1 MNNTNKDLQQTSPS
15 YHSDEEQ
22 IKNNYEQPKS
32 IVATVN
38 HLNSESI
45 PKQIAITEG
54 KPDSVVQKHI
64 DSGSNSLSNSTKDD
78 YSGSHSIAQR
88 KQYFEEYYNAFLEHE
103 DYSTSKRSLNA
114 NTNASTKSNSTST
127 SKRLKHFPPEP
138 WNKYED
144 VLLEEIMHDDYEAE
158 SKRTNVVLL
167 NIKVNETT
175 KNKNI
180 SIYSA
185 KTGKGLASNDISYD
199 RIFLFGSLCGNKC
212 FVVISSTKKN
222 SARLLSKFTDGCYTV
237 GQTAVILEPVYMGK
251 TLGKEGNLPI
261 LEVQK
266 VFEPY
271 IFPWVITIPYREP
284 EEVCTTYFYLKG
296 VSIKIQLAEMQK
308 SNCSGILCDRQKLEK
323 NCPCL
328 YKSGRGQLVI
338 DCWLKIYD
346 STDENSILLQ
356 MQNFRSWNFTQ
367 LILDK
372 VNASMIVDDFRGE
385 QETKLRNSIKNIVN
399 YCNKRGGWD
408 LFGWMRRGH
417 QIDASDDKLKGEQI
431 TAETISPHIIRL
443 IPSQATKEDFKLNK
457 LLYEENTIYLSLE

>member
-1 MNNTNKDLQQTSPS
+1 M
-15 YHSDEEQ
+15 
-22 IKNNYEQPKS
+22 
-32 IVATVN
+32 
-38 HLNSESI
+38 
-45 PKQIAITEG
+45 
-54 KPDSVVQKHI
+54 
-64 DSGSNSLSNSTKDD
+64 
-78 YSGSHSIAQR
+78 
-88 KQYFEEYYNAFLEHE
+88 
-103 DYSTSKRSLNA
+103 
-114 NTNASTKSNSTST
+114 
-127 SKRLKHFPPEP
+127 
-138 WNKYED
+138 
-144 VLLEEIMHDDYEAE
+144 
-158 SKRTNVVLL
+158 
-167 NIKVNETT
+167 
-175 KNKNI
+175 
-180 SIYSA
+180 
-185 KTGKGLASNDISYD
+185 
-199 RIFLFGSLCGNKC
+199 
-212 FVVISSTKKN
+212 
-222 SARLLSKFTDGCYTV
+222 